1 MPQRQ
6 SRLNATLLD
15 RISIRPGWTRTALF
29 RRIAAGLLGAFAVVL
44 FAQDAVATDHIQ
56 VVVAA
61 RDLTPG
67 MRLEPG
73 DVRLAEY
80 SPSTVPDGAL
90 SDVADAET
98 HTVAGPVRA
107 GEALTDVRLLSSRL
121 AEAAVETADAR
132 IVPIRLTDA
141 GVTGLLREGDT
152 VDVLTVGEGDGE
164 RTAQI
169 LATRAV
175 VVLVSPEDT
184 KQRSGD
190 RVVLVAMSSGDA
202 SSVAA
207 ASLVSALTVTFH

>member
-1 MPQRQ
+1 M
-6 SRLNATLLD
+6 
-15 RISIRPGWTRTALF
+15 F
-29 RRIAAGLLGAFAVVL
+29 RRIAAGLLGIFAVVL
-44 FAQDAVATDHIQ
+44 FAQDAVATDHVL

-90 SDVADAET
+90 SDVAEVET

-107 GEALTDVRLLSSRL
+107 GEPLTDVRLLSSRL
-121 AEAAVETADAR
+121 AAAAVEMADAR

-169 LATRAV
+169 LAARAV

-190 RVVLVAMSSGDA
+190 PVVLVAMSSGDA

-207 ASLVSALTVTFH
+207 ASLVSSLTVTFH